1 MAVQTR
7 SVLKTYFETGEKP
20 TSAQFGAL
28 IDSALMAKVEVASST
43 INSAA
48 NTIYNIPSSNGATT
62 VTVNVQLNE
71 GESIIVNKF
80 ITSQPNFTLHISYI
94 GSLYKMSGYD
104 DVAISGPGVMSYAI
118 LCIENGNSDDRTYL
132 INRAY
137 YKS

>member
-1 MAVQTR
+1 MLFAI
-7 SVLKTYFETGEKP
+7 GD
-20 TSAQFGAL
+20 L

-43 INSAA
+43 ITSAA
-48 NTIYNIPSSNGATT
+48 NTIYNIPSSNGATI

-80 ITSQPNFTLHISYI
+80 ITSQPNFTLRISYI

-118 LCIENGNSDDRTYL
+118 LCIENANSDDRTYL
-132 INRAY
+132 VNRAY